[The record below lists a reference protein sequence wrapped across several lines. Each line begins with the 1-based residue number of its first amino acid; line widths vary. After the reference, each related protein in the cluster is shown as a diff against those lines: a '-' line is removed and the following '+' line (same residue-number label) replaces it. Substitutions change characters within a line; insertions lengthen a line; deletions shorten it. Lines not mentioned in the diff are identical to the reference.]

1 MLTVYQVQEGRIVA
15 GEMGPGAIWVDL
27 VSPTSDEAAVAGAWQ
42 DIDLPTPEEM
52 SDIEPSARLYTDGG
66 AEVMTA
72 TVAIGL
78 NTEAPSKAPLTFA
91 LRGSRLVT
99 IRHVNI
105 RVFDTFV
112 GRASSRVAEPL
123 SDGESVMLA
132 LIEGLIDRYA
142 DALERT
148 AAEID
153 AISAGVFRRSAM
165 GQPQSE
171 ALEVLIGEIGQ
182 KGDLLGMVR
191 ESLSS
196 FQRLLAYHA
205 ALDAAPRRA
214 GRESRQKVRMLQRD
228 AAALGELCDSM
239 SAKLSFL
246 LDATLGLINVQQTQI
261 IKIFSVASVALLPP
275 TLIASIYGMN
285 FEYMPELSQPW
296 AYPAALGL
304 MLLSA
309 ALPYLYF
316 KKRGWL

>member
-1 MLTVYQVQEGRIVA
+1 MLMVYQLREGRLEVGSLDPEA
-15 GEMGPGAIWVDL
+15 VWADL
-27 VSPTSDEAAVAGAWQ
+27 TSPSSEESALAESWQ
-42 DIDLPTPEEM
+42 KIDLPTPEEM

-78 NTEAPSKAPLTFA
+78 TTETPSKAPVTFV
-91 LRGSRLVT
+91 LRDRQLVT
-99 IRHVNI
+99 IRHVSI
-105 RVFDTFV
+105 KAFDFFIS
-112 GRASSRVAEPL
+112 RASARAPEPL
-123 SDGESVMLA
+123 TDGESVMLS

-142 DALERT
+142 DTMEHT

-165 GQPQSE
+165 GRTQSE
-171 ALEVLIGEIGQ
+171 ALEILIGDIGR

-205 ALDAAPRRA
+205 ALDSTARRA
-214 GRESRQKVRMLQRD
+214 PRESRQKVRMLQRD

-296 AYPAALGL
+296 GYPAALGL
-304 MLLSA
+304 MVLSA
-309 ALPYLYF
+309 GLPYLYF